1 MLRQQIEQ
9 NKRKTIVVM
18 FAFFVLVALIGAA
31 VGYAN
36 WNNAVSGVV
45 LAAVLAL
52 IYMAMMIFNSTKVVM
67 GLNRGREITSKEQY
81 PMLWNV
87 VEELSIVARIP
98 MPKIYIIDDPSP
110 NAFAAGNSPD
120 NASVAC
126 TTGLLDKLNREE
138 LEGVMAHEV
147 SHIRNYDIRLS
158 TIALA
163 LVAVIALLA
172 SIGTRMMIWGGGGRR
187 SSSNNKDSGGA
198 IMLVLSIV
206 FMILAPLAATMV
218 QMALS
223 RNREYLADASAVEL
237 TRNPQGLISALR
249 KISESE
255 PMESADPSSAA
266 LYIENPFKKEKEETK
281 DSFFATHPA
290 TSNRIERL
298 EKM

>member
-1 MLRQQIEQ
+1 MLHQQIEE
-9 NKRKTIVVM
+9 NKRKTILVM

-36 WNNAVSGVV
+36 WNNAVMGIV
-45 LAAVLAL
+45 LAAVFAL
-52 IYMAMMIFNSTKVVM
+52 IYMALMIFNSTKIVM
-67 GLNRGREITSKEQY
+67 GLNKGREITSKEDY
-81 PMLWNV
+81 PMLWNI
-87 VEELSIVARIP
+87 VEELSLVARIP

-110 NAFAAGNSPD
+110 NAFAAGNSPE

-126 TTGLLDKLNREE
+126 TTGILEKLNREE

-163 LVAVIALLA
+163 LAAVIALLA
-172 SIGTRMMIWGGGGRR
+172 SIGTRMLWFTGGSRR
-187 SSSNNKDSGGA
+187 SSNDNDKSGGGA
-198 IMLVLSIV
+198 ILMVLSIL
-206 FMILAPLAATMV
+206 FMILAPLAATMA

-249 KISESE
+249 KISASE
-255 PMESADPSSAA
+255 PMKSADPTSAA
-266 LYIENPFKKEKEETK
+266 LYIENPLKKESK
-281 DSFFATHPA
+281 DSLFATHPA
-290 TSNRIERL
+290 TEKRIERL